1 MNTYF
6 FKSFFVMYLTM
17 SLFWL
22 FPLHVSAEEKS
33 LIDVRPSIL
42 AGTWYPG
49 SQDTLNKSIEGYLS
63 RVKAHHLGGELKA
76 VIVPHAGHKYSGQVA
91 AHAYRLLEGSGFKRV
106 ILIGPSHRVGFDG
119 VSVNLQSAYETPL
132 GVVPVDREMGK
143 RMLDSG
149 PYIRWIRK
157 AHAREHSLEIQLPFL
172 QTVLKNFR
180 IVPILMGQQDYN
192 TCRKLADTLLQ
203 VLGNGEGTLL
213 LASSDLSHFHPY
225 NRAKTLDQKFIKNLR
240 RFEPEGLAKDLAMGT
255 CEACGGGP
263 VITIMLAARKL
274 EADKAVILNYANS
287 GDVTGD
293 HRSVVGYVSAALI
306 RGK

>member
-1 MNTYF
+1 MNNYCI
-6 FKSFFVMYLTM
+6 KSFFLAHLVISFL
-17 SLFWL
+17 SLF
-22 FPLHVSAEEKS
+22 PPHASAEEKG
-33 LIDVRPSIL
+33 LQDVRSSIL

-49 SQDTLNKSIEGYLS
+49 SQESLTKSIEGYLS
-63 RVKAHHLGGELKA
+63 RVKIHHLGGPLNA

-91 AHAYRLLEGSGFKRV
+91 AHAYRLLEASQFKRV

-132 GVVPVDREMGK
+132 GIVPVDQEMGK
-143 RMLDSG
+143 RILGTG
-149 PYIRWIRK
+149 PYISWIRK

-172 QTVLKNFR
+172 QTVLENFR

-203 VLGNGEGTLL
+203 VLGNGKGTLL

-225 NRAKTLDQKFIKNLR
+225 NQAKTLDHKFIKNVR
-240 RFEPEGLAKDLAMGT
+240 RFDPEGLAKDLAMGK
-255 CEACGGGP
+255 CDACGGGP
-263 VITIMLAARKL
+263 VITILLAARRL
-274 EADKAVILNYANS
+274 GADRAVILNYANS

-293 HRSVVGYVSAALI
+293 HTSVVGYMSAALI
-306 RGK
+306 GGK